1 MNGDIY
7 LILLMVFGLISI
19 IIFFHKLNSSSNSNF
34 NGNKETGFILE
45 EDLKRQYEEHE
56 YFHGMLERFK
66 KPPKDMYIGQEDV
79 GDNDPRLCFSHNGKI
94 VRKVCFDYIP
104 HKITHGCKL
113 PQGVLKSKSGRDL
126 QDYLDELHQQFP
138 SLYLEEQYPN
148 SKRDEDERAG
158 YFFLKNTRFG
168 MEFCSAY
175 FRRKY
180 DVIEQNLISI
190 NIDLCFSSN
199 RVKARYDIDMQL
211 LHFDEEYIYWH
222 KYDLTLGQLKN
233 HINQYIQ
240 ATNDLY
246 DGIAPR
252 KFANY

>member
-1 MNGDIY
+1 
-7 LILLMVFGLISI
+7 
-19 IIFFHKLNSSSNSNF
+19 
-34 NGNKETGFILE
+34 
-45 EDLKRQYEEHE
+45 
-56 YFHGMLERFK
+56 
-66 KPPKDMYIGQEDV
+66 
-79 GDNDPRLCFSHNGKI
+79 
-94 VRKVCFDYIP
+94 
-104 HKITHGCKL
+104 
-113 PQGVLKSKSGRDL
+113 
-126 QDYLDELHQQFP
+126 
-138 SLYLEEQYPN
+138 
-148 SKRDEDERAG
+148 
-158 YFFLKNTRFG
+158 